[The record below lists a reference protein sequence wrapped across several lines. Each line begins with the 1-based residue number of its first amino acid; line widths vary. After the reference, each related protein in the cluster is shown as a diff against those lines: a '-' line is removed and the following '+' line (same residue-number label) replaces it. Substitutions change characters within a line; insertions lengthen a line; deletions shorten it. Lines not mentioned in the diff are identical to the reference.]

1 MKKLL
6 LLLLIFIDF
15 QLYAQIKV
23 DVIYLKDGSII
34 KGLIIEQN
42 EQIIKIKTFCDNTLV
57 FSTENIVEQKKEK
70 YEPFKPLKKT
80 GYYNYTSMG
89 GLIGSESDAKTTNF
103 SILMEHNYRANNYI
117 SVGAVTGIEWF
128 NTSVA
133 PLGLNLKL
141 ILPAS
146 EKMFYYLGNSAGYSV
161 ALEEVVEENYIIKET
176 KGGYFYNT
184 ELGVVFPSIG
194 NAHVYFALG
203 FRYQDLSY
211 VREDWWLD
219 EVERKTTYNR
229 FSLKIG
235 VCLH

>member
-1 MKKLL
+1 MRNIIAILL
-6 LLLLIFIDF
+6 LLTGS
-15 QLYAQIKV
+15 QTHAQNKV
-23 DVIYLKDGSII
+23 DAIYLNNGGII
-34 KGLIIEQN
+34 KGLIIESN
-42 EQIIKIKTFCDNTLV
+42 EDVIKIKTFCDNTLV
-57 FSTENIVEQKKEK
+57 FNKSEVSELKKEK
-70 YEPFKPLKKT
+70 YNPFNTLKKT

-103 SILMEHNYRANNYI
+103 SILMEHNYQINNYFAA
-117 SVGAVTGIEWF
+117 GAVTGIEWF

-133 PLGLNLKL
+133 PLGINLKL

-146 EKMFYYLGNSAGYSV
+146 DNMFYYLGNSAGYSV
-161 ALEEVVEENYIIKET
+161 ALEEVVEENYVIKET

-194 NAHVYFALG
+194 NANIYMALG
-203 FRYQDLSY
+203 FRYQDLTY